1 MPCAAQVAFLGH
13 SVRCRLPDD
22 HLHVDGLKIKAGT
35 SFSLGSI
42 EIVQAEILIHFSYAY
57 VFFGRTFHRNDSLH

>member
-1 MPCAAQVAFLGH
+1 
-13 SVRCRLPDD
+13 VRCRLPDD

-57 VFFGRTFHRNDSLH
+57 VFFGRTFHRNDS

>member
-1 MPCAAQVAFLGH
+1 VH
-13 SVRCRLPDD
+13 RRLPDD

-57 VFFGRTFHRNDSLH
+57 VFSGRNVPLKRFVSVQPENCEHS